1 MADVNNNPQI
11 AAGEW
16 TEQELLA
23 ANVKNAQKALRVME
37 DLDKIKTPLEVTMYM
52 AGNKSTYRNDEFRR
66 MISDMDMETKKELKQ
81 FIKNKNV
88 KVMDKIFKR

>member
-1 MADVNNNPQI
+1 MADVNKNPQI

-23 ANVKNAQKALRVME
+23 ANVKNAQQALRVME

-66 MISDMDMETKKELKQ
+66 MITDMDMETKKELKQ